1 MMIQEIN
8 YQNRQ
13 PPETL
18 CHRLSSTSLTVSGG
32 FVSWW
37 EKGRYGV

>member
-8 YQNRQ
+8 HQDRQ

-32 FVSWW
+32 FVS
-37 EKGRYGV
+37 